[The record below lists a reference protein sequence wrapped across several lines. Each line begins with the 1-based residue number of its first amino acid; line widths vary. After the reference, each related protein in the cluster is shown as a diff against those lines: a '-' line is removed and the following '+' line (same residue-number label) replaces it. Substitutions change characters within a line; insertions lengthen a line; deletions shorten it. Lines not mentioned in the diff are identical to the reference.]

1 MFEVYRQ
8 RIVVSTGNRTCFP
21 VVLKKWLFEKH
32 IHERSITMKKWR
44 CTTCGYIHKGET
56 PPDQCPVC
64 KMHKS
69 MKPGAL
75 FVEVK

>member
-1 MFEVYRQ
+1 MQAQEAISDISLDV
-8 RIVVSTGNRTCFP
+8 GNTKSMLEERTYFM
-21 VVLKKWLFEKH
+21 
-32 IHERSITMKKWR
+32 MKKWR
-44 CTTCGYIHKGET
+44 CTTCGYIYHGET

-69 MKPGAL
+69 MKPGPL

>member
-1 MFEVYRQ
+1 VAKQ
-8 RIVVSTGNRTCFP
+8 RNLRLVCSGGLWYIKKKVSLEGKEY
-21 VVLKKWLFEKH
+21 V
-32 IHERSITMKKWR
+32 MKKWR

-69 MKPGAL
+69 MKPGPL